1 MPFTVAVDKRRKLVS
16 ITFSGVV
23 DQAELLAPPAIFSA
37 HPDFD
42 PSFSEIVDFSQVTE
56 ADFPVALV
64 QRMAQK
70 PSIYGSTS
78 RHAVVAPIAHIFGLG
93 RMFQV
98 LAEETRPNLA
108 VVRTVEEAYE
118 FLGISDQGSR

>member
-1 MPFTVAVDKRRKLVS
+1 MPFTVQVDKRRKLVS
-16 ITFSGVV
+16 ITFRGKV
-23 DQAELLAPPAIFSA
+23 DQAELMQPPGVVSA

-42 PSFSEIVDFSQVTE
+42 PSFSEIVDFSQVAE

-64 QRMAQK
+64 QRMARE
-70 PSIYGSTS
+70 PSIYAPAS
-78 RHAVVAPIAHIFGLG
+78 RHAVVAPIAHIFGLV

-108 VVRTVEEAYE
+108 VVRTVAEAYE
-118 FLGISDQGSR
+118 FLGIAPPEQ